1 MSNIEDEEGLID
13 VKDRDNC
20 VWMSTCCGGSAMTEI
35 MEDEGLQVGV
45 AICSDCRDWAD
56 FELEEE

>member
-1 MSNIEDEEGLID
+1 
-13 VKDRDNC
+13 
-20 VWMSTCCGGSAMTEI
+20 MTEI